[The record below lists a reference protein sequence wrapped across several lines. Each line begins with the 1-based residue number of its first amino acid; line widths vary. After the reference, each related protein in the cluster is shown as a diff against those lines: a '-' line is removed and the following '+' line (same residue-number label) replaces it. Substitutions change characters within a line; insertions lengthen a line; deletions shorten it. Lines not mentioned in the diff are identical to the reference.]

1 LRSILIELKLELP
14 AKKDIDGLVRAV
26 QVPLRL
32 SPGRNDLPAEIEADL
47 RQVLSG
53 LTSVAKGIGALR
65 THGGRCPQPGDQRQ
79 DIGKHLPRYHDF
91 GHLNRHS
98 PETEAVP
105 KEGDSKTA
113 ADRVIGRG

>member
-53 LTSVAKGIGALR
+53 LTSVAKGIGAL
-65 THGGRCPQPGDQRQ
+65 Q
-79 DIGKHLPRYHDF
+79 DDKALHVLDPSNDLH
-91 GHLNRHS
+91 
-98 PETEAVP
+98 AQ
-105 KEGDSKTA
+105 
-113 ADRVIGRG
+113 